1 MTVSIHYISMCS
13 NVLLT
18 KPWQKEIKKIGSKK
32 YPKPSHLRSWHVYGF
47 CARLIGPIQLQIFF
61 RILLGPFSACV
72 WQDLSFAHQKSEKT
86 TYIDNLVFSA
96 LSVLWGTV
104 KKFRLKSDRHHTL
117 PGELS
122 GSLRQISPHKD
133 AFFYISLTNIGQC

>member
-1 MTVSIHYISMCS
+1 MTVSIHCISLCS

-18 KPWQKEIKKIGSKK
+18 KPWQKEIKRLVTKIPQTFTSTIMPCLWVLCTI
-32 YPKPSHLRSWHVYGF
+32 YRSDST
-47 CARLIGPIQLQIFF
+47 AFF
-61 RILLGPFSACV
+61 SGHCLEYFSACV

-104 KKFRLKSDRHHTL
+104 KNFRLKSDRHHTL

-122 GSLRQISPHKD
+122 GSLRQNSPHKD
-133 AFFYISLTNIGQC
+133 AFSASA